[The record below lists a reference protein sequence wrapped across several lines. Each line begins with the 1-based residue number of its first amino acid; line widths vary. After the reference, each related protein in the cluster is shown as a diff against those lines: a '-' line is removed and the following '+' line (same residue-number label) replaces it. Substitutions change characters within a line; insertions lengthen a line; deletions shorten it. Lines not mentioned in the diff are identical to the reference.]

1 MGSRLVVQCGLPG
14 VGKSTVA
21 AAIVDRIGGERVRSD
36 VIRAELFD
44 DPTYTPAEKDCVYA
58 TMLNRARRALD
69 EGTPAVLDATYESR
83 RHRDRVAEMADALD
97 TDLTLVRVVCDERVA
112 RERISQREDD
122 PSEAD
127 VSVYEN
133 ARDRFE
139 PLDRDHLTVDN
150 SGSLARTREQV
161 HEYF

>member
-21 AAIVDRIGGERVRSD
+21 AAIADRIGGERVRSD
-36 VIRAELFD
+36 VVRAELFD
-44 DPTYTPAEKDCVYA
+44 DPTYTPAEKDRVYA
-58 TMLNRARRALD
+58 TMLDRARRALD
-69 EGTPAVLDATYESR
+69 EGRPAVLDATYESR
-83 RHRDRVAEMADALD
+83 RHRDEVATMADALGV
-97 TDLTLVRVVCDERVA
+97 DLTLVRVVCDERVA
-112 RERISQREDD
+112 RQRIRQREDD

-139 PLDRDHLTVDN
+139 PLERDHLTVDN

-161 HEYF
+161 EEYF